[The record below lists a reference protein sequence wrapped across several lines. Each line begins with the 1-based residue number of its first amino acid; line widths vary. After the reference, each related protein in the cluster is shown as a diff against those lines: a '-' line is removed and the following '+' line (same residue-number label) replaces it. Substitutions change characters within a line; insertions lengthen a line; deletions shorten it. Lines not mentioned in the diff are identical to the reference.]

1 MFWLSVQLS
10 RIGFVRSCPFSC
22 STSPICRKQLRFLLV
37 LFLGWQS
44 CKCLSFSAI
53 QRLSTKALPVHR
65 YLLLFEYPII
75 RVLRHRRASFVSSLM
90 IYIFYQTLMCSDN
103 LAYIYLWSMV
113 ETSVG
118 TIAGSLH
125 AIRKLFSSHFRFDST
140 TGSSTA
146 CAKPFSGTSQA
157 VITLQSVAA
166 GESNNNWERLDDNKD
181 STDQKIHVQ
190 VDLEMHSLERP
201 QTPQDSDGSYA
212 DLVHL
217 SRG

>member
-1 MFWLSVQLS
+1 M
-10 RIGFVRSCPFSC
+10 CP
-22 STSPICRKQLRFLLV
+22 
-37 LFLGWQS
+37 
-44 CKCLSFSAI
+44 
-53 QRLSTKALPVHR
+53 
-65 YLLLFEYPII
+65 
-75 RVLRHRRASFVSSLM
+75 
-90 IYIFYQTLMCSDN
+90 DN

-146 CAKPFSGTSQA
+146 CATPFSGTNRA
-157 VITLQSVAA
+157 AITTQSVAS
-166 GESNNNWERLDDNKD
+166 GERSNNWERLDDNGG
-181 STDQKIHVQ
+181 SLGQKIHVQ
-190 VDLEMHSLERP
+190 VDVEMHSLKRP